1 MCFLGISQAIAVYTG
16 LVRAWSHGYPQS
28 HGIVGNVV
36 EVRIPH
42 VDQNRLWA
50 LVITVFCGSFTHSS
64 LSGCNDVPIFNIP
77 FFIYKTRWKPGD
89 SNNLPSP
96 HEEQEDSKLMSA
108 GHNDT
113 CL

>member
-1 MCFLGISQAIAVYTG
+1 MASSLAPATSTHFHFQVGLSHSWKKEEPVCFLGISQAIAVYTG

-50 LVITVFCGSFTHSS
+50 LR
-64 LSGCNDVPIFNIP
+64 L
-77 FFIYKTRWKPGD
+77 
-89 SNNLPSP
+89 
-96 HEEQEDSKLMSA
+96 
-108 GHNDT
+108 
-113 CL
+113 